1 MKLIRRIVGVLFLA
15 MVLVAPGPAQAD
27 TAPGWYMATPSW
39 DRQLQCDTQATCPRF
54 LVLSD
59 WIDASNPS
67 GGAAVMDR
75 ETGLVWETSPSLS
88 TFQWEAAQI
97 HCNQLAVGNRLG
109 WRLPTIQDL
118 ASLVDPT
125 VPSPGPML
133 PAGHPFT
140 NVQSGAPY
148 WSATSAPGFAW
159 SVVFSSGGVN
169 FGYKFFSHF
178 TWCVRGGHGVD
189 PQ

>member
-1 MKLIRRIVGVLFLA
+1 
-15 MVLVAPGPAQAD
+15 
-27 TAPGWYMATPSW
+27 
-39 DRQLQCDTQATCPRF
+39 
-54 LVLSD
+54 
-59 WIDASNPS
+59 
-67 GGAAVMDR
+67 MDR
-75 ETGLVWETSPSLS
+75 ETGLVWETSPSTS
-88 TFQWEAAQI
+88 GFTWKNAQI
-97 HCNQLAVGNRLG
+97 QCNQSTVGNRKG
-109 WRLPTIQDL
+109 WRLPTLQEL

-125 VPSPGPML
+125 ATSSPAL

-178 TWCVRGGHGVD
+178 TWCVRGGHGVN